1 MKLKRILAL
10 AAIIILVAMYLSTIV
25 FALSDSPNADAMFKA
40 SIFCTV
46 VIPILLYGYMM
57 IYRFV
62 IRKDDRRTTDTRKA
76 KEGPKQEEK

>member
-62 IRKDDRRTTDTRKA
+62 IKKDDRRTADTRKA
-76 KEGPKQEEK
+76 KEDPKQEEK